1 MNPSGA
7 FTGFSKHY
15 RRAFCPEAADRF
27 LDTVPLED
35 LQNKL
40 PTAIDWTTQ
49 NKIPPIPAGSEE
61 FSEDEVEMCGPPKNL
76 QAPYQQFRLWENK
89 PESVDPSLAG
99 GSGCMTFSCNHCQMP
114 KGMFLCTLSV
124 SFLYTS

>member
-1 MNPSGA
+1 MNPSGG
-7 FTGFSKHY
+7 FTGYSKHY

-76 QAPYQQFRLWENK
+76 QAPYLQFRLWENK
-89 PESVDPSLAG
+89 PESVEPSLAG
-99 GSGCMTFSCNHCQMP
+99 TSGCMTFSCNHCHTP